1 MAAIQTV
8 PEVLFGSKSPA
19 LVIPRLGV
27 LSLFGFGI
35 RVHVERG
42 HLTIED
48 GIGADRRKARLPKV
62 GHGLRRLVVIGSDGF
77 VSLTALR
84 WLADQDAAFVMLER
98 DGSVLCTT
106 GPVRP
111 SDARLRRA
119 QALAHHSGTALR
131 IARELISRK
140 LVGQE
145 QVARDKLHDSTAA
158 DAIAV
163 MRAALSNAK
172 TVEGVRQLE
181 ATAAQAYWLAWR
193 TVPVTFPQRDAYH
206 VPNHWRI
213 FGTRKSLLTGS
224 PRLAVNPPNAI
235 LNYLYALLESESRLA
250 LAALGLDPGIGVLHM
265 DAPSRDSL
273 ALDLM
278 EAARPQVDAY
288 LVDWI
293 SREPL
298 RRNWFFEKSDG
309 NCRLMGSFA
318 VRLSETAQTWGRAVA
333 PVAEWVSRAL
343 WSTLRKPARQIYPAT
358 RLTQNRRRLAKNGVA
373 ILAPDQEP
381 RVPHICRK
389 CGEPLKRGQTY
400 CASCSLGV
408 ARGNLIEAAKIGRIA
423 THSAKAEALRSV
435 TKRRHDAELKQWRP
449 SDLPDWLTHKRYE
462 QEVQP
467 RLAHVSIPKIASTLG
482 ISQPYATDIRSGK
495 RIPHQRHWITLA
507 QLAEFS
513 PARAIPDPVEKP
525 EP

>member
-1 MAAIQTV
+1 
-8 PEVLFGSKSPA
+8 
-19 LVIPRLGV
+19 
-27 LSLFGFGI
+27 
-35 RVHVERG
+35 
-42 HLTIED
+42 
-48 GIGADRRKARLPKV
+48 
-62 GHGLRRLVVIGSDGF
+62 
-77 VSLTALR
+77 
-84 WLADQDAAFVMLER
+84 
-98 DGSVLCTT
+98 
-106 GPVRP
+106 
-111 SDARLRRA
+111 
-119 QALAHHSGTALR
+119 LR

-158 DAIAV
+158 DTIAV
-163 MRAALSNAK
+163 MRTALSNAK

-181 ATAAQAYWLAWR
+181 AAAAQAYWLAWR

-224 PRLAVNPPNAI
+224 PRLAVNPPNAL
-235 LNYLYALLESESRLA
+235 LNYLYAILESESRLA

-288 LVDWI
+288 LFDWI
-293 SREPL
+293 SREAL
-298 RRNWFFEKSDG
+298 HRRWFFEKSDG

-318 VRLSETAQTWGRAVA
+318 VRLSETAQTWGRAIA

-358 RLTQNRRRLAKNGVA
+358 RLTQSRRRRAKNGA
-373 ILAPDQEP
+373 TILAADQEP
-381 RVPHICRK
+381 RVPHICRN
-389 CGEPLKRGQTY
+389 CGEPPKRGRTY

-423 THSAKAEALRSV
+423 THSRKAEALRSA
-435 TKRRHDAELKQWRP
+435 TKRRHDAELKAWRP
-449 SDLPDWLTHKRYE
+449 SDLPDWLGEEIYRQK
-462 QEVQP
+462 VQP
-467 RLAHVSIPKIASTLG
+467 LLAGISIPKIAAILG
-482 ISQPYATDIRSGK
+482 ISEPYATDIRAGK
-495 RIPHQRHWITLA
+495 RIPHRRHWMRLA
-507 QLAEFS
+507 RLAGVTQ
-513 PARAIPDPVEKP
+513 AGAT
-525 EP
+525 